1 MVMVENDYDVV
12 MLTAF
17 GGQYKSQSTHA
28 KISFIR

>member
-1 MVMVENDYDVV
+1 MVMVENDYDV